1 MRHYAGRVRR
11 TAPTIAVLA
20 ALALVALLVYGV
32 SGVGGSTT
40 LDDAV
45 KAGKRPEAP
54 VRELPDLGGGTGSL
68 ADYAGKPVLLNF
80 WASWCE
86 PCKAEAPILE
96 RAHRRLRAEGGAV
109 LGVTV
114 SDQSD
119 DSRAFLKKYGLTF
132 PSLRD
137 VEGALG
143 RDYGTTGVP
152 ETFAIDREGR
162 VAAISRGSVD
172 DAFVDRML
180 AQVLR

>member
-1 MRHYAGRVRR
+1 MRR

-32 SGVGGSTT
+32 LGVGASTT

-45 KAGKRPEAP
+45 KRGERPEAP
-54 VRELPDLGGGTGSL
+54 VRELPSLDGGTASL

-80 WASWCE
+80 WASWCD
-86 PCKAEAPILE
+86 PCKEEAPLLE
-96 RAHRRLRAEGGAV
+96 RAHRVLQREGGTV

-119 DSRAFLKKYGLTF
+119 DSRAFMREYDLTF

-137 VEGALG
+137 VEGTLG
-143 RDYGTTGVP
+143 RDFGTTGVP

-162 VAAISRGSVD
+162 IAAISRGLVNQ
-172 DAFVDRML
+172 AFVDRAL
-180 AQVLR
+180 ELVRR

>member
-1 MRHYAGRVRR
+1 MRR
-11 TAPTIAVLA
+11 TAPIIA
-20 ALALVALLVYGV
+20 ALTALAILALLVYGV
-32 SGVGGSTT
+32 LGVGASST

-45 KAGKRPEAP
+45 KRGERPEAP
-54 VRELPDLGGGTGSL
+54 VRELPTLEGGTASL
-68 ADYAGKPVLLNF
+68 ADFRGKPVLLNF

-86 PCKAEAPILE
+86 PCKDEAPVLR
-96 RAHRRLRAEGGAV
+96 RAHKRLEAAGGTV

-119 DSRAFLKKYGLTF
+119 DSRAFLREHDLPI

-143 RDYGTTGVP
+143 REYGTTGVP

-162 VAAISRGSVD
+162 VAAISRGSVNE
-172 DAFVDRML
+172 AFVDEALER
-180 AQVLR
+180 VLR

>member
-1 MRHYAGRVRR
+1 MQHYAGGVRR

-32 SGVGGSTT
+32 AGVGGSTT

-45 KAGKRPEAP
+45 KRGERPEAP
-54 VRELPDLGGGTGSL
+54 VRELPDLDGGTASL

-86 PCKAEAPILE
+86 PCKEEAPMLE
-96 RAHRRLRAEGGAV
+96 LAHRRLQAEGGAV

-119 DSRAFLKKYGLTF
+119 DSRAFLKEFGLSF

-137 VEGALG
+137 VEGKLG

-162 VAAISRGSVD
+162 IAAISRGAVNQS
-172 DAFVDRML
+172 FVDRAL
-180 AQVLR
+180 EQVLR

>member
-1 MRHYAGRVRR
+1 MRHYAGGVRR

-32 SGVGGSTT
+32 LGVGASTT

-45 KAGKRPEAP
+45 KRGERPEAP
-54 VRELPDLGGGTGSL
+54 VRALPSLDGGEGSL
-68 ADYAGKPVLLNF
+68 ADYRGKPVLLNF
-80 WASWCE
+80 WASWCD
-86 PCKAEAPILE
+86 PCKDEAPLLE
-96 RAHRRLRAEGGAV
+96 RAHRELQREGGAV

-119 DSRAFLKKYGLTF
+119 DSRAFLKQYGLSF

-143 RDYGTTGVP
+143 RDFGTTGVP

-162 VAAISRGSVD
+162 IAAISRGAVNQ
-172 DAFVDRML
+172 AFVDRAL

>member
-1 MRHYAGRVRR
+1 VQHYAGGVRR

-32 SGVGGSTT
+32 VGAGGKTT

-45 KAGKRPEAP
+45 KRGDRPAAP
-54 VRELPDLGGGTGSL
+54 VRDLPSLDGGTASL
-68 ADYAGKPVLLNF
+68 ADYKGKPVLLNF

-86 PCKAEAPILE
+86 PCKAEAPVLE
-96 RAHRRLRAEGGAV
+96 RAHARLRRAGGAV

-119 DSRAFLKKYGLTF
+119 DSRAFLREHGLSF

-137 VEGALG
+137 VDGRLG
-143 RDYGTTGVP
+143 DDYGTTGVP
-152 ETFAIDREGR
+152 ETFVIDRDGR

-172 DAFVDRML
+172 EAFVTQALDR
-180 AQVLR
+180 VLG

>member
-1 MRHYAGRVRR
+1 VRR

-32 SGVGGSTT
+32 LGAGESTT

-45 KAGKRPEAP
+45 KRGERPRAP
-54 VRELPDLGGGTGSL
+54 VRELPDLGGGKRSL
-68 ADYAGKPVLLNF
+68 ADFAGKPVLLNF
-80 WASWCE
+80 WASWCD

-96 RAHRRLRAEGGAV
+96 RAHRRLAAAGGAV

-119 DSRAFLKKYGLTF
+119 DSRAFLRKHGLSF

-137 VEGALG
+137 VEGAFG

-152 ETFAIDREGR
+152 ETFAIDRQGR
-162 VAAISRGSVD
+162 VAAVSRGSVD
-172 DAFVDRML
+172 EAFVDRAL

>member
-1 MRHYAGRVRR
+1 MRR

-32 SGVGGSTT
+32 LGVGASTT

-45 KAGKRPEAP
+45 KRGERPEAP
-54 VRELPDLGGGTGSL
+54 VRTLPSLDGGTASL

-86 PCKAEAPILE
+86 PCKDEAPLLE
-96 RAHRRLRAEGGAV
+96 RAHRRLARAGGAV

-119 DSRAFLKKYGLTF
+119 DSRAFMKEYGLTF

-143 RDYGTTGVP
+143 RDFGTTGVP

-162 VAAISRGSVD
+162 IAAISRGSVNE
-172 DAFVDRML
+172 AFVDRAL
-180 AQVLR
+180 DQVMR

>member
-1 MRHYAGRVRR
+1 VRR
-11 TAPTIAVLA
+11 TAPTIALLA

-32 SGVGGSTT
+32 LGVGASTT

-45 KAGKRPEAP
+45 KRGDRPDAP
-54 VRELPDLGGGTGSL
+54 VRELPALDGDAGSL
-68 ADYAGKPVLLNF
+68 ADYAGKPVLVNF

-86 PCKAEAPILE
+86 PCKDEAPLLE
-96 RAHRRLRAEGGAV
+96 RAHRKLEAAGGAV

-119 DSRAFLKKYGLTF
+119 DSRAFMREYGLTF

-137 VEGALG
+137 VEGAFA
-143 RDYGTTGVP
+143 RDFGTTGVP

-162 VAAISRGSVD
+162 IAAISRGSVNEK
-172 DAFVDRML
+172 FVDHAL
-180 AQVLR
+180 GLVLR

>member
-20 ALALVALLVYGV
+20 ALALVALLIYGV
-32 SGVGGSTT
+32 AGVGGSTT

-45 KAGKRPEAP
+45 KRGDRPEAP
-54 VRELPDLGGGTGSL
+54 VRELPALDGGKASL

-86 PCKAEAPILE
+86 PCKDEAPLLE
-96 RAHRRLRAEGGAV
+96 RAHRKLAAQGGAV

-119 DSRAFLKKYGLTF
+119 DSRAFMQEYGLSF

-152 ETFAIDREGR
+152 ETFAIDRQGR
-162 VAAISRGSVD
+162 IAAISRGSVNE
-172 DAFVDRML
+172 AFVDRAL